1 MIHEDKLIRMYAII
15 QYLWTKTDHL
25 DDLPD
30 WIKETISREL
40 EG

>member
-1 MIHEDKLIRMYAII
+1 MIPENKRIRVYAMI
-15 QYLWTKTDHL
+15 QYLWTYGHL

-30 WIKETISREL
+30 WIKESISREL

>member
-1 MIHEDKLIRMYAII
+1 MIPENKMIRISAMVE
-15 QYLWTKTDHL
+15 YLWKYGHL

-30 WIKETISREL
+30 WIKESISREL